1 MNIVTPLSRVAEIEP
16 LAAAGASEFYCG
28 ILPREWVASFK
39 TANANRRIFG
49 NLDSYE
55 DLGTAVTL
63 AHAGGG
69 RMSLVLN
76 AQHYTAEQVVAL
88 VDIARRFRDLGGDA
102 LIVGD
107 IGLIMALAEALPGF
121 RVHLSSVASCRNSE
135 AAQLFLS
142 LGVRRIIL
150 PRDVTI
156 AEAAA
161 MAVAVPE
168 IEFEVF
174 ILNDGCVFEEGVCHT
189 IHLPGK
195 LGGPIC
201 MDNYQTSYYRRDR
214 RALSSDDQFS
224 LDENEAAYK
233 KWLWYRFS
241 NGFSLTPEGLP
252 WGPCGLCAIPRLRA
266 AGITAIKIAGR
277 EGATARKLASL
288 GMVRQTLDRALAG
301 DNASQV
307 AEFARGLR
315 RSPEHCAT
323 GHMCYYPEVVLDR
336 SAETSGP
343 SKSAS
348 SCAAPMV
355 G

>member
-1 MNIVTPLSRVAEIEP
+1 MNIVTPVSRVAEVEP
-16 LAAAGASEFYCG
+16 LAAAGADEFYCG
-28 ILPREWVASFK
+28 ILPREWVDTFK

-49 NLDSYE
+49 NLDSYA
-55 DLGTAVTL
+55 DLGAAVAL

-76 AQHYTAEQVVAL
+76 AQHYTAEQVLAL

-102 LIVGD
+102 LIVAD
-107 IGLIMALAEALPGF
+107 IGLIMALSEALPGY
-121 RVHLSSVASCRNSE
+121 RLHLSSVASCRNSE
-135 AAQLFLS
+135 AARLYQG
-142 LGVRRIIL
+142 LGIRRVIL
-150 PRDVTI
+150 PRDVSI

-161 MAVAVPE
+161 MAAAVPE

-201 MDNYQTSYYRRDR
+201 LDNYETRYHRRDGRAMNEDEER
-214 RALSSDDQFS
+214 RLQD
-224 LDENEAAYK
+224 NEVAYK

-252 WGPCGLCAIPRLRA
+252 WGPCGLCAIPALRA
-266 AGITAIKIAGR
+266 AGIAAIKIAGR
-277 EGATARKLASL
+277 EGASARKLASL
-288 GMVRQTLDRALAG
+288 GLVRQTLDRALADG
-301 DNASQV
+301 GAADV

-315 RSPEHCAT
+315 KSPEHCAT
-323 GHMCYYPEVVLDR
+323 GHMCYYPEVV
-336 SAETSGP
+336 AGKP
-343 SKSAS
+343 
-348 SCAAPMV
+348 
-355 G
+355 

>member
-1 MNIVTPLSRVAEIEP
+1 MNIVTPISRVAEVAP
-16 LAAAGASEFYCG
+16 LAAAGADEFYCG
-28 ILPREWVASFK
+28 ILPREWVDTFK

-49 NLDSYE
+49 NLDNYA
-55 DLGTAVTL
+55 DLDAAVAL

-76 AQHYTAEQVVAL
+76 AQHYTSEQVLAL
-88 VDIARRFRDLGGDA
+88 VDVARRFRDLGGDA
-102 LIVGD
+102 LIVAD
-107 IGLIMALAEALPGF
+107 IGLIMALAEALPGY
-121 RVHLSSVASCRNSE
+121 RLHLSSVASCRNGE
-135 AAQLFLS
+135 AARLYQS
-142 LGVRRIIL
+142 LGIRRVIL
-150 PRDVTI
+150 PRDVSI

-161 MAVAVPE
+161 MAAAIPE

-201 MDNYQTSYYRRDR
+201 LDNYETRYYRRDGRAMDEDEER
-214 RALSSDDQFS
+214 RLRD
-224 LDENEAAYK
+224 NEVAYK

-252 WGPCGLCAIPRLRA
+252 WGPCGLCAIPALRA
-266 AGITAIKIAGR
+266 AGIAAIKIAGR

-288 GMVRQTLDRALAG
+288 GLVRRTLDRALADG
-301 DNASQV
+301 GAADV

-315 RSPEHCAT
+315 KSPEHCAT
-323 GHMCYYPEVVLDR
+323 GHMCYYPEVV
-336 SAETSGP
+336 AGQ
-343 SKSAS
+343 A
-348 SCAAPMV
+348 
-355 G
+355 